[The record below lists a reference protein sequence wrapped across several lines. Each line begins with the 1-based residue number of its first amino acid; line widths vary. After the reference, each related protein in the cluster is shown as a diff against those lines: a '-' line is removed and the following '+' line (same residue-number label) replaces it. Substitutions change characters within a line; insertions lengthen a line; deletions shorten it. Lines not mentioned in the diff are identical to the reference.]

1 MPCQAFRNDSADA
14 SWSDDD
20 GVELFEGG
28 VLLGDSGC
36 TGNEAEYMGLIMA
49 LFYAVYAYS
58 TAHVVQ
64 AAKFTCNITPA
75 SKSMETQV
83 LSSSRWQVIGK
94 FAARPCKLCITVL
107 HFLRQVR
114 VDR

>member
-28 VLLGDSGC
+28 MLLGDSGC

-49 LFYAVYAYS
+49 LF
-58 TAHVVQ
+58 
-64 AAKFTCNITPA
+64 
-75 SKSMETQV
+75 
-83 LSSSRWQVIGK
+83 
-94 FAARPCKLCITVL
+94 
-107 HFLRQVR
+107 
-114 VDR
+114 

>member
-1 MPCQAFRNDSADA
+1 VPCQAFRNDSADA

-94 FAARPCKLCITVL
+94 FAAIPCKLCITCAT
-107 HFLRQVR
+107 FFAAGSS
-114 VDR
+114 

>member
-20 GVELFEGG
+20 GVEVFEGG

-36 TGNEAEYMGLIMA
+36 TGIEAEYMGLIVA

-58 TAHVVQ
+58 
-64 AAKFTCNITPA
+64 
-75 SKSMETQV
+75 M
-83 LSSSRWQVIGK
+83 L
-94 FAARPCKLCITVL
+94 
-107 HFLRQVR
+107 FLMKKIIYVMMYFIFMALK
-114 VDR
+114 